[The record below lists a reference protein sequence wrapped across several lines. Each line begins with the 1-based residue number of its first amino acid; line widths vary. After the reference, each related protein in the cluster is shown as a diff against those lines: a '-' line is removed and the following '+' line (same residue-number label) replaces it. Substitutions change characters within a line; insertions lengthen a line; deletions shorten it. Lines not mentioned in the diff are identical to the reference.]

1 MDFSPETL
9 KMIESA
15 GPWVVAFTVVG
26 TLFIK
31 QYFGYKLKKL
41 DEENEI
47 AKLRITTEEKDYS
60 EMQSKIEDHDELTK
74 KLKDR
79 LDDIEERLIDILS
92 KLT

>member
-60 EMQSKIEDHDELTK
+60 EMQSKVEDHDELTK
-74 KLKDR
+74 KLKER

>member
-31 QYFGYKLKKL
+31 QYFGFKLKKL
-41 DEENEI
+41 DEDNEI
-47 AKLRITTEEKDYS
+47 EKLRITQGEKDYS
-60 EMQSKIEDHDELTK
+60 EMQNKINDYDKLTE
-74 KLKDR
+74 KLKER
-79 LDDIEERLIDILS
+79 LDDIEERIIDILS

>member
-9 KMIESA
+9 KMVESA

-60 EMQSKIEDHDELTK
+60 DIQSKVEDHDELTK
-74 KLKDR
+74 KLKER

>member
-47 AKLRITTEEKDYS
+47 AKLRITNEEKDYS
-60 EMQSKIEDHDELTK
+60 EMQSKVEEHDELTK
-74 KLKDR
+74 KLKER

>member
-9 KMIESA
+9 KTIESA

-31 QYFGYKLKKL
+31 QHFGYKLKKL
-41 DEENEI
+41 DEENEL
-47 AKLRITTEEKDYS
+47 AKLRITNEEKDYTD
-60 EMQSKIEDHDELTK
+60 MQDMIEEHDKLTK

-92 KLT
+92 KLS

>member
-60 EMQSKIEDHDELTK
+60 EMQNKVEDHDELTK
-74 KLKDR
+74 KLKER

>member
-15 GPWVVAFTVVG
+15 GPYVVAFTVVG

-31 QYFGYKLKKL
+31 QHFNYKLKKL
-41 DEENEI
+41 DEDNELE
-47 AKLRITTEEKDYS
+47 KLRITQEEKDYS
-60 EMQSKIEDHDELTK
+60 EMQDQLKEQDELTK
-74 KLKDR
+74 RLCER
-79 LDDIEERLIDILS
+79 LDDIEMRLINILS